1 MSEESGSRRG
11 RRAPKRYKESEVDF
25 AAIREDIGS
34 LRPNL
39 MTVDDVLER
48 LLEDMAK
55 QHERGVTASQ
65 LAESLVRRGLDV
77 DEEKVM
83 DMLRRARAGEAA

>member
-1 MSEESGSRRG
+1 
-11 RRAPKRYKESEVDF
+11 
-25 AAIREDIGS
+25 
-34 LRPNL
+34 

-48 LLEDMAK
+48 LLEDMAR
-55 QHERGVTASQ
+55 QHERGVTAAQ

-77 DEEKVM
+77 DEDKVM